1 MNLPSQEYLQS
12 RIDYDPQTG
21 IAKWKPV
28 DESYGPTWK
37 HFNSRDAG
45 KLLGNK
51 AYLKGNQY
59 LVSKLLKILI
69 YGSSDNL
76 EIASKLVRKNA
87 LRTNTLSLL
96 GIEQYVSYDHKTG
109 DMRFLPRS
117 NNPAFNG
124 QYAGKSASKL
134 HTPSGYCRLS
144 LLKKDYLSHR
154 VAWYLYYG
162 VDPGVYVID
171 HIDCNKANNIITN
184 LRLANDSL
192 NTQNRKST
200 KGYSLERGKYRVR
213 IHINSV
219 NYTVGTYNTELE
231 AKEAYKLAIKLY
243 KPQYQFTEQE
253 QAQLDLL
260 YQTYPNCSSD
270 LQRCCH
276 ELQVK
281 AINYYVDAAVVQ
293 GPNIELNVSS

>member
-1 MNLPSQEYLQS
+1 MTLPSQTYLQS
-12 RIDYDPQTG
+12 RIDYNPQTG
-21 IAKWKPV
+21 EARWKTV
-28 DESYGPTWK
+28 DESYGPKWK
-37 HFNSRDAG
+37 QFNSRDAG
-45 KLLGNK
+45 KVLGNK
-51 AYLKGNQY
+51 ASINGNQY

-87 LRTNTLSLL
+87 LRYNTLSLL

-109 DMRFLPRS
+109 DMWFLPRDNS
-117 NNPAFNG
+117 PAFNA
-124 QYAGKSASKL
+124 QYAGKSASRL
-134 HTPSGYCRLS
+134 HTPSGYCRTKLF
-144 LLKKDYLSHR
+144 KKDYLSHR

-162 VDPGVYVID
+162 VDPGEYVID

-192 NTQNRKST
+192 NTQNRKNT

-270 LQRCCH
+270 LQRACH
-276 ELQVK
+276 DIHVK
-281 AINYYVDAAVVQ
+281 AITHYIDAASVQ
-293 GPNIELNVSS
+293 TVN